1 MRKKSQGGRADADEQ
16 RAGGA
21 GAGSRQALL
30 NDRRGRRCRASLHA
44 CPEQNPLACSE
55 RLRSCTE
62 TKRFLVVGSLGQ
74 MVTSTTLDIA
84 RSRIR
89 LLLFARRL
97 PTVPCC
103 TSPGGWLD
111 GASAEAN
118 ASALGHRVP
127 RCDGGGAESA
137 SRIGVEARTLE
148 PCPTLEP
155 ALGSAGSGMDCI
167 SRSVQRPAV
176 LLQ

>member
-74 MVTSTTLDIA
+74 MVTSYNPRYRA
-84 RSRIR
+84 QPHKVAAVRSSV
-89 LLLFARRL
+89 
-97 PTVPCC
+97 TYC